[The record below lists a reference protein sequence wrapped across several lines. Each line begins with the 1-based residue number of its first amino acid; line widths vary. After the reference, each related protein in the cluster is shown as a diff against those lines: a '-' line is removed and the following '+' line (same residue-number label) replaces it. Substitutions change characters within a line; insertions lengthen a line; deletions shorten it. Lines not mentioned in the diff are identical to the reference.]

1 MARQALNLFSASPEA
16 EQNAWRAFRDAAKA
30 EGRLTQTQAGIV
42 KGNVRFMSP
51 EQARGIAIDSRADL
65 FSLGLVVYYAIAGDA
80 LYGGA
85 NSYELLL
92 KAANGPGGEEMAKI
106 AALGQPAARLLTR
119 ALQPDPASR
128 FQTAADFETAL
139 HPYIAGASAALSRT
153 MDHLF
158 GADIR
163 DEEKRFASA
172 VGTTGSTGK
181 QQVALK

>member
-1 MARQALNLFSASPEA
+1 MDAEAAAAQAHLRRGLLGAVVEHIP
-16 EQNAWRAFRDAAKA
+16 
-30 EGRLTQTQAGIV
+30 RL
-42 KGNVRFMSP
+42 
-51 EQARGIAIDSRADL
+51 D
-65 FSLGLVVYYAIAGDA
+65 
-80 LYGGA
+80 
-85 NSYELLL
+85 
-92 KAANGPGGEEMAKI
+92 
-106 AALGQPAARLLTR
+106 GQPAARLLTR

-163 DEEKRFASA
+163 DVEKRFASA